1 MVKVIN
7 IARKNIIFCKIDD
20 TVNII
25 AKIMTDYKIGSV
37 LVKDIETDK
46 FVGLI
51 DDRRLFRLL
60 TKKENPIPKKAKEIM
75 VPLKTIKADFDIVEA
90 WEDMEKKDGERFCI
104 VDDKNNVIGIVKKRT
119 IGILRLKYLKQ
130 KLGIVDI

>member
-75 VPLKTIKADFDIVEA
+75 VPFKTIKADFDIVEA

-119 IGILRLKYLKQ
+119 VGILRLKYLKQ

>member
-7 IARKNIIFCKIDD
+7 IARKDIIFCKIDD

-60 TKKENPIPKKAKEIM
+60 TKKENPIPKKAKDIM

-119 IGILRLKYLKQ
+119 VGILRLKYLKQ

>member
-1 MVKVIN
+1 
-7 IARKNIIFCKIDD
+7 
-20 TVNII
+20 
-25 AKIMTDYKIGSV
+25 MTDYKIGSV

>member
-51 DDRRLFRLL
+51 DDRRLFQLL

>member
-25 AKIMTDYKIGSV
+25 AKIMTDNKIGSV